1 MSAIAAVRAN
11 SEVVMFLPK
20 QVAPVNDAV
29 DYPAHIIPVEAGM
42 TLLLTDAAYDRALY
56 LPT

>member
-1 MSAIAAVRAN
+1 
-11 SEVVMFLPK
+11 MFLPK